1 MERYSD
7 PDRIFSYEYRAVSR
21 SLFDRVFRYWLNYFF
36 RFVPPTMSA
45 NLLSMIGNVG
55 SWLALSLMIGFGA
68 SDGSHYRLV
77 FLVAALGVLFY
88 HTADNLDG
96 RQARR
101 LGASGPLGEFVDH
114 WFDSFNVFFFPL
126 GTVAAFPVV
135 PVPWS
140 LAIILL
146 AGLADWSTLR
156 VVCKTNEMY
165 FGPVSTDEGIFVYWA
180 FLFSIPFVGYPF
192 WATVHPVLG
201 FPPVYA
207 LIILII
213 FNFCYVIISNL
224 IKYKGMGGLSLL
236 VEALVVSPILLW
248 VYVSLPV
255 FGRQVTLI
263 PALLLL
269 GFTCSRHVGDLLR
282 ARLVGLE
289 YAGLYPDMIL
299 CSLFL
304 LAVSLVHRFV
314 VQLPPWL
321 LLLPLVVYM
330 VNTLQALVLQF
341 VRTTRRV
348 YDCLGITLFGCSPG
362 EKVVVAERFPIK

>member
-7 PDRIFSYEYRAVSR
+7 PERIFSYEYRAVSR
-21 SLFDRVFRYWLNYFF
+21 SLFDRVFKYWLSYFF
-36 RFVPPTMSA
+36 RFVPSTMSA

-55 SWLALSLMIGFGA
+55 SWIALSLLIGFGA

-77 FLVAALGVLFY
+77 FLLAALGVLFY

-101 LGASGPLGEFVDH
+101 LGVSGPLGEFVDH

-126 GTVAAFPVV
+126 GAVAAFPVV
-135 PVPWS
+135 PVSWA

-156 VVCKTNEMY
+156 VVLKTNEMY
-165 FGPVSTDEGIFVYWA
+165 FGPVSTDEGIFLNWA
-180 FLFSIPFVGYPF
+180 FLFSVPFVGYSF
-192 WATVHPVLG
+192 WATPHAVLG
-201 FPPVYA
+201 FPPIFALIA
-207 LIILII
+207 LIIA
-213 FNFCYVIISNL
+213 NFCYVILSNL
-224 IKYKGMGGLSLL
+224 IKYRLMGALSL
-236 VEALVVSPILLW
+236 VTEALVVSPILLW

-263 PALLLL
+263 PALLLM

-282 ARLVGLE
+282 ARLVGLK
-289 YAGLYPDMIL
+289 YTGLYPDMIL
-299 CSLFL
+299 SSLFL
-304 LAVSLVHRFV
+304 LAVSLVHGFV
-314 VQLPPWL
+314 QPLPPWL
-321 LLLPLVVYM
+321 LLLPLVVFM
-330 VNTLQALVLQF
+330 VDTFQALVLQF

-348 YDCLGITLFGCSPG
+348 YEYLGVTLFGCAPI
-362 EKVVVAERFPIK
+362 EKIIVAERFTAK